1 MITEQIRQTIDP
13 MTFLGMEA
21 TSKVGLDRIFMIV
34 SEYLGIA
41 PDDMSRKTCSTHSMS
56 LMLPKIACRL

>member
-41 PDDMSRKTCSTHSMS
+41 PDDMSGKTRKREVADARHIFC
-56 LMLPKIACRL
+56 